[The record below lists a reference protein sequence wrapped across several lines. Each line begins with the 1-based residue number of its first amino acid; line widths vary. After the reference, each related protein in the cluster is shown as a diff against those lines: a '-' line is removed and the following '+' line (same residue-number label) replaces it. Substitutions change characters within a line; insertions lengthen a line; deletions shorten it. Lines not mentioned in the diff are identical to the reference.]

1 LAIRGSPWA
10 QVDPNRIF
18 TRDGPLITSAGS
30 SAALDLTLA
39 LIEEDHGRDL
49 ALWVARRLVVY
60 LKRPGGQSQFSVQL
74 TTQSARRSPIERVQ
88 QAIRDDPGGQFEL
101 SKLASLA
108 AMSPRNFSR
117 VFRGE
122 VGMSPSDFVEL
133 TRVEVARLLLEDSDM
148 PIQEVARRS
157 GFGTV
162 STIRRAMLRQ
172 LALTPSE
179 YRDRFRSASK
189 G

>member
-1 LAIRGSPWA
+1 
-10 QVDPNRIF
+10 
-18 TRDGPLITSAGS
+18 
-30 SAALDLTLA
+30 
-39 LIEEDHGRDL
+39 
-49 ALWVARRLVVY
+49 
-60 LKRPGGQSQFSVQL
+60 
-74 TTQSARRSPIERVQ
+74 
-88 QAIRDDPGGQFEL
+88 
-101 SKLASLA
+101 
-108 AMSPRNFSR
+108 MSPA
-117 VFRGE
+117 
-122 VGMSPSDFVEL
+122 DFVEL

-162 STIRRAMLRQ
+162 STIRRAMLRR